1 MSHLLHSRLS
11 RRAGFGLAAAALATS
26 VTSRTLLAADG
37 TPASTTDCA
46 CGSTLPAQTLAQ
58 SATPAASPVA
68 LADLPPGPL
77 GDRIQW
83 LLDLINGDPA
93 AITGDAIAPEF
104 TAELLALASADEI
117 AAVLAEVATKA
128 GPLTIQTGQMATS
141 FDDPPTT
148 AVFRTDGRDGVV
160 VQITLAVDTTSGLI
174 SGLVLTPLG
183 FTIDAPMAATPA
195 A

>member
-1 MSHLLHSRLS
+1 MSELLYSRVS
-11 RRAGFGLAAAALATS
+11 RRAGLGLAAAALATT
-26 VTSRTLLAADG
+26 VTSRAVFAADG
-37 TPASTTDCA
+37 TPTTDCA

-68 LADLPPGPL
+68 ADDLPPGPL

-93 AITGDAIAPEF
+93 AITGDAIAAEF
-104 TAELLALASADEI
+104 TEEVLAIASADEI
-117 AAVLAEVATKA
+117 AAVITEVATKA
-128 GPLTIQTGQMATS
+128 GPLTIQAGQIATS
-141 FDDPPTT
+141 VEDPPST

-174 SGLVLTPLG
+174 SGLVFTPLG
-183 FTIDAPMAATPA
+183 FTLDVPMAATPA